1 MNQNYSGGYPAAQTR
16 PALPGARQA
25 EDALR
30 GGSAEPVRQSVPGP
44 YFNVSRWPEEG
55 LQDPA
60 RTQARTQAQTQ
71 AEQAGMP
78 QTITL
83 QMSPGVS
90 QDTVESPL
98 DRQEAFSGS
107 MKALLGKN
115 IGHYVAASFLVGTQ
129 NPVSWEGF
137 LYAVGNDYMVIFQ
150 PDMNRFIT
158 CDLYSLKFIEF
169 HDRRGV
175 VPTCTSMRRR
185 DGSASW

>member
-1 MNQNYSGGYPAAQTR
+1 MNQSYSGGYPAAQTR
-16 PALPGARQA
+16 SAPSDPRQTA
-25 EDALR
+25 DALHS
-30 GGSAEPVRQSVPGP
+30 GTAEPVHQSAPRP
-44 YFNVSRWPEEG
+44 YFNVPRWSEEG

-60 RTQARTQAQTQ
+60 QTRMQTQ

-83 QMSPGVS
+83 QMSPSVS
-90 QDTVESPL
+90 QDAVESPL
-98 DRQEAFSGS
+98 DQQEAYSGS

-150 PDMNRFIT
+150 PDMNRFVT

-169 HDRRGV
+169 HDRRGM
-175 VPTCTSMRRR
+175 VPACSGMRRR